1 MSDIFFVFSERVYNS
16 LRMSIHFQ
24 AMKTDIYSTVQHSRN
39 NSPEFT
45 LRSMLTRGYHD
56 KSGGAAGI
64 FQPCNPAAKAFAM
77 AIANVNAMSLI
88 LNKRYIQLFAFLAH
102 TFGPDTCLNLPYMG
116 FAQIIHAKARLSYS
130 AAYA

>member
-1 MSDIFFVFSERVYNS
+1 MSDIFFVFSERVYNT
-16 LRMSIHFQ
+16 LKMSIHFR

-39 NSPEFT
+39 NLSLHCAPC
-45 LRSMLTRGYHD
+45 LR
-56 KSGGAAGI
+56 AAIMIKAAEPPGI

-88 LNKRYIQLFAFLAH
+88 LNKRYIQLFAFLTH
-102 TFGPDTCLNLPYMG
+102 SFGPDTCLNLPYMG